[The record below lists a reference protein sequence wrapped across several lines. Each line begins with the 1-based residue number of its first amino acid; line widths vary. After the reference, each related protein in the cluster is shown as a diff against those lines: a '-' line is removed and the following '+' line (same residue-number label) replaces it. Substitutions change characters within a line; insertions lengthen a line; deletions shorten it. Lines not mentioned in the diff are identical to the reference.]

1 MLRIG
6 DDNLIPLSQ
15 VPRIFPTRS
24 NGKTVHISAVYR
36 WAQRGVRG
44 VRLETLKVGGTS
56 YTSIEAVQRFAEELT
71 RASRPSSGDLS
82 EPAPSRARAMRS
94 SASRL
99 EFELNLP
106 PGRLSSRIGAKGHAD
121 PHRMET

>member
-1 MLRIG
+1 MLSIS

-15 VPRIFPTRS
+15 VPRLFPPRA

-56 YTSIEAVQRFAEELT
+56 YTSMDAVQRFAEELT
-71 RASRPSSGDLS
+71 RASRPTSGELN
-82 EPAPSRARAMRS
+82 EPAPSRAHAVRS

-106 PGRLSSRIGAKGHAD
+106 PGRLSSRIGAKGRAD